1 MEHER
6 QGFERGVLFGVG
18 SDLQLTERLRR
29 TGAHSMDYQFTV
41 NAPSVY
47 TRPWTMATPMRGS
60 TGRSAS
66 THAMK
71 GNYTVTNMLKGA
83 RAQEK

>member
-1 MEHER
+1 MNDKA
-6 QGFERGVLFGVG
+6 FERGVLFGVG

-29 TGAHSMDYQFTV
+29 TGAHSMAYQFTV

-47 TRPWTMATPMRGS
+47 TRPWTKATPMRGS
-60 TGRSAS
+60 TGRSTS
-66 THAMK
+66 THA
-71 GNYTVTNMLKGA
+71 YTVTNLLKGP